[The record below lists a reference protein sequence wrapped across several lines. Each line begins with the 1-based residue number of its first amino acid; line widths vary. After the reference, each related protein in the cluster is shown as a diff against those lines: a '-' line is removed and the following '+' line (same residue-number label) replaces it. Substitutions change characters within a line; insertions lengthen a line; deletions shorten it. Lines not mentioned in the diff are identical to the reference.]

1 MTKTINTVQIYNT
14 PKGWMAKFSRPEILD
29 AFGCD
34 TIPTPFTEK
43 ASPMMVLEALKD
55 SNPGD
60 LVTFKIN

>member
-1 MTKTINTVQIYNT
+1 MRQTQHTVQIFNT

-55 SNPGD
+55 SNPED
-60 LVTFKIN
+60 LVTFKTN